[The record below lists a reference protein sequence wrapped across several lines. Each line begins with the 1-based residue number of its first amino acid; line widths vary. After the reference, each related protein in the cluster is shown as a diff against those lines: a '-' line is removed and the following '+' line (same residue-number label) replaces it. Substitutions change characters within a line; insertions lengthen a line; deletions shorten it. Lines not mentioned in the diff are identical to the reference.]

1 MTASGV
7 FSAILIGAVIGILAR
22 LVLPGRQR
30 IGVLMTVLIGIGAAL
45 LGTWLAQQVGVKTT
59 NGIDWIELIFQIGL
73 AAIGIALISGAG
85 RGGSRGNR
93 GGWGARSGSRWR
105 RGGIP

>member
-7 FSAILIGAVIGILAR
+7 FSAILIGAVIGVLAR

-30 IGVLMTVLIGIGAAL
+30 ISVLITVIIGIAAAL

-59 NGIDWIELIFQIGL
+59 SGIDWIELVFQIGL
-73 AAIGIALISGAG
+73 AVIGIALISGAG
-85 RGGSRGNR
+85 RR
-93 GGWGARSGSRWR
+93 GGWGTRGGRGTRSGSR
-105 RGGIP
+105 

>member
-59 NGIDWIELIFQIGL
+59 SGIDWIELIFQIGL

-85 RGGSRGNR
+85 RGGSWGNR

>member
-1 MTASGV
+1 MTASGI
-7 FSAILIGAVIGILAR
+7 FSAILIGAVIGIVGR

-30 IGVLMTVLIGIGAAL
+30 ISVLVTVIIGIAAAL

-59 NGIDWIELIFQIGL
+59 SGIDWIELVFQIGL
-73 AAIGIALISGAG
+73 AVIGIALIS
-85 RGGSRGNR
+85 RGGRR
-93 GGWGARSGSRWR
+93 GGWGTRSGSRR

>member
-7 FSAILIGAVIGILAR
+7 LSAILIGAVIGILAR

-30 IGVLMTVLIGIGAAL
+30 IGILMTVLIGIGAAL

-59 NGIDWIELIFQIGL
+59 SGIDWIELIFQIGL
-73 AAIGIALISGAG
+73 AVIGIALISGAG
-85 RGGSRGNR
+85 RGGWWTR

-105 RGGIP
+105 RGGVL

>member
-7 FSAILIGAVIGILAR
+7 FSAILIGAVIGIFAR

-30 IGVLMTVLIGIGAAL
+30 ISVLVTVIIGIAAAL

-59 NGIDWIELIFQIGL
+59 SGIDWIELIFQIGL
-73 AAIGIALISGAG
+73 AAIGIALISGR
-85 RGGSRGNR
+85 RGWGSR
-93 GGWGARSGSRWR
+93 GGWGTRSGSRGR
-105 RGGIP
+105 RGGVP

>member
-7 FSAILIGAVIGILAR
+7 LSAILIGAVIGILAR

-30 IGVLMTVLIGIGAAL
+30 IGILMTVLVGIGAAL

-59 NGIDWIELIFQIGL
+59 SGIDWIELLFQVGL
-73 AAIGIALISGAG
+73 AVVGIALISGAG
-85 RGGSRGNR
+85 RGA
-93 GGWGARSGSRWR
+93 GWGARSGSRWR

>member
-59 NGIDWIELIFQIGL
+59 SGIDWIELIFQIGL

-85 RGGSRGNR
+85 RGGGWGNR

-105 RGGIP
+105 RIP

>member
-7 FSAILIGAVIGILAR
+7 FSAILIGAVIGIFAR

-30 IGVLMTVLIGIGAAL
+30 ISVLITVIIGIAAAL

-59 NGIDWIELIFQIGL
+59 SGIDWIELIFQIGL
-73 AAIGIALISGAG
+73 AAIGIVLISRAG
-85 RGGSRGNR
+85 RGGGWGTR
-93 GGWGARSGSRWR
+93 GGRGTRSGSR
-105 RGGIP
+105 

>member
-30 IGVLMTVLIGIGAAL
+30 IGILMTVLIGIGAAL

-59 NGIDWIELIFQIGL
+59 SGIDWIELIFQIGL

-85 RGGSRGNR
+85 RGGSWGNR

>member
-7 FSAILIGAVIGILAR
+7 FSAILIGAVIGIFAR

-30 IGVLMTVLIGIGAAL
+30 ISVLVTVIIGITAAL

-59 NGIDWIELIFQIGL
+59 SGIDWIELIFQIGL
-73 AAIGIALISGAG
+73 AAIGIALISG
-85 RGGSRGNR
+85 RGTR
-93 GGWGARSGSRWR
+93 GGWGTRSGSRGR
-105 RGGIP
+105 RGGVP

>member
-1 MTASGV
+1 MTASGI
-7 FSAILIGAVIGILAR
+7 FSAILIGAVIGIVGR

-30 IGVLMTVLIGIGAAL
+30 ISVLITVIIGIAAAL

-59 NGIDWIELIFQIGL
+59 SGIDWIELIFQVGL
-73 AAIGIALISGAG
+73 AAIGIALISRAG
-85 RGGSRGNR
+85 RR
-93 GGWGARSGSRWR
+93 GGWGTRSGSRR

>member
-7 FSAILIGAVIGILAR
+7 LSAILIGAVIGILAR

-30 IGVLMTVLIGIGAAL
+30 IGILMTVLIGIGAAL

-59 NGIDWIELIFQIGL
+59 SGIDWIELLFQVGL
-73 AAIGIALISGAG
+73 AVVGIALISGAG
-85 RGGSRGNR
+85 RGAS
-93 GGWGARSGSRWR
+93 WGARSGSRWR

>member
-30 IGVLMTVLIGIGAAL
+30 IGVLLTVLIGIGAAL

-59 NGIDWIELIFQIGL
+59 SGIDWIELIFQIGL

-85 RGGSRGNR
+85 RGGGWGNR

-105 RGGIP
+105 RIP

>member
-7 FSAILIGAVIGILAR
+7 FSAILIGAVIGIFAR

-30 IGVLMTVLIGIGAAL
+30 ISVLMIVIIGIAAAL

-59 NGIDWIELIFQIGL
+59 SGIDWIELIFQIGL

-85 RGGSRGNR
+85 RGGGWGTR
-93 GGWGARSGSRWR
+93 GGRGTRSGSRWR

>member
-30 IGVLMTVLIGIGAAL
+30 IPVLLTVLIGIGAAL
-45 LGTWLAQQVGVKTT
+45 LGTWLAQQVGVETT
-59 NGIDWIELIFQIGL
+59 SGIDWIELIFQIGL
-73 AAIGIALISGAG
+73 AAVGIALISGRG
-85 RGGSRGNR
+85 RGGWGSRGGSRY
-93 GGWGARSGSRWR
+93 R
-105 RGGIP
+105 RIP

>member
-30 IGVLMTVLIGIGAAL
+30 ISMLMTVIIGIAAAL
-45 LGTWLAQQVGVKTT
+45 LGTWLAQQVGVETT
-59 NGIDWIELIFQIGL
+59 SGIDWIELIFQIGL
-73 AAIGIALISGAG
+73 AAIGISLISGAG
-85 RGGSRGNR
+85 RGG
-93 GGWGARSGSRWR
+93 GGGSRSGSRWR
-105 RGGIP
+105 RVP

>member
-7 FSAILIGAVIGILAR
+7 FSAILIGAVIGILGR

-30 IGVLMTVLIGIGAAL
+30 ISVLLTVIIGIAAAL

-59 NGIDWIELIFQIGL
+59 SGIDWIELIFQIGL
-73 AAIGIALISGAG
+73 AVIGIALIS
-85 RGGSRGNR
+85 RGGRR
-93 GGWGARSGSRWR
+93 GGWGTRIGSRR